1 MGKAHE
7 VREGEPGRVD
17 VVRWV
22 KENAGRLRELR
33 WLYRLS
39 GMPDKRPVK
48 VMNMDEGAEVRGVF
62 LILPKGAYYGLYI
75 ELVQEG
81 DAPEMGRFLSSMWDA
96 GFFAASLHPGEA
108 VEALREYCRGREPER
123 EGGVTAWSTRMSS
136 WRGF

>member
-62 LILPKGAYYGLYI
+62 LIYCTLRPGAFMP
-75 ELVQEG
+75 
-81 DAPEMGRFLSSMWDA
+81 D
-96 GFFAASLHPGEA
+96 
-108 VEALREYCRGREPER
+108 R
-123 EGGVTAWSTRMSS
+123 EGGSLKGKGA
-136 WRGF
+136 